1 MGTPLK
7 RTSLSDVSELTDEIQ
22 VRLKGIGITT
32 AELLSVSVPEEIMS
46 GTGISREQSLELIK
60 SARRTIGVGGFKRGL
75 ELEEESTPHLGT
87 GIDCVDRVLGGGLR
101 SGTIIEMRGPQWAGK
116 TLMCS
121 HLAIMAQLIETDD
134 GSVPKVIWYDAE
146 QSYRK
151 KRIKEIAFRLR
162 MDPEAVSQ
170 NIILVD
176 VVKSGFMDASFETMR
191 MTLAKHHVSL
201 VIVDPL
207 PIALKHLET
216 PFTLTG
222 YVSNMSKLA
231 QATGT
236 TFVISSMTR
245 FGFSRGVVQD
255 YEQRGSLSMM
265 IDYGFHFHL
274 KGERERNVV
283 LTDAHGTLDTN
294 YKLHIGPGGFFDDSS
309 SRNLA
314 VRRVE
319 RFLRRI

>member
-7 RTSLSDVSELTDEIQ
+7 RTSLANVSGLPDDIQ

-32 AELLSVSVPEEIMS
+32 AELLSASVPEEIVS
-46 GTGISREQSLELIK
+46 RTRISRERSLELIK
-60 SARRTIGVGGFKRGL
+60 SARKTIGVGGFKRGL
-75 ELEEESTPHLGT
+75 ELEEESTPLLGT
-87 GIDCVDRVLGGGLR
+87 GIDCVDRALGGGLR

-134 GSVPKVIWYDAE
+134 STKPKVIWYDAD

-162 MDPEAVSQ
+162 LDPEAVSR

-176 VVKSGFMDASFETMR
+176 VEKSGTMDASLETMR
-191 MTLAKHHVSL
+191 KTLARHHVSL

-207 PIALKHLET
+207 PIALKCLDT

-236 TFVISSMTR
+236 IFIISSRTR
-245 FGFSRGVVQD
+245 FGFSRGVGQE
-255 YEQRGSLSMM
+255 YEQRGSFSMM
-265 IDYGFHFHL
+265 IDYGLHFYL

-283 LTDAHGTLDTN
+283 LSDAHRTLDTN
-294 YKLHIGPGGFFDDSS
+294 CKLYIGQGGFFDDRA
-309 SRNLA
+309 SRNLEE
-314 VRRVE
+314 RRVQ

>member
-1 MGTPLK
+1 MGSPLK
-7 RTSLSDVSELTDEIQ
+7 RTRLADVSGLTDEIQ

-32 AELLSVSVPEEIMS
+32 AELLAASVPEEIMS
-46 GTGISREQSLELIK
+46 RIGIRRDMSLELIK
-60 SARRTIGVGGFKRGL
+60 SARKTIGVGGFKRGL
-75 ELEEESTPHLGT
+75 ELEAESTPHLGT
-87 GIDCVDRVLGGGLR
+87 GIGCVDRVLEGGLR

-134 GSVPKVIWYDAE
+134 GTVPKVIWYDAE

-162 MDPEAVSQ
+162 LDPEEISK

-176 VVKSGFMDASFETMR
+176 IVKSGIMESSFETIR
-191 MTLAKHHVSL
+191 KTLAKHHVSL

-207 PIALKHLET
+207 PIAMKHLET

-231 QATGT
+231 RATGT
-236 TFVISSMTR
+236 TFIISSRTR
-245 FGFSRGVVQD
+245 FGFSRGVVQE
-255 YEQRGSLSMM
+255 YKQRGSLSMM

-283 LTDAHGTLDTN
+283 LTDAHGTIDTN
-294 YKLHIGPGGFFDDSS
+294 CKLYIGPGGFFDDSA